1 MEQIMRADRAAFGKI
16 AEKISTLKR
25 DSSGELPMDK
35 ELANLESDSSINFHV
50 LPVPNGK
57 IKKNPPAIKPAKPDK
72 IKKGKGKGKGKS
84 PKELIGLS
92 HNTDGR
98 ERICFNFN
106 LAHGCSQKLGRHVNV
121 ENTYACSVLRITRNM
136 PARMMLSDYRHQAS
150 PMVPL
155 TLPRRSF

>member
-106 LAHGCSQKLGRHVNV
+106 LAHGCKFAKAGKACKRGKHVCV
-121 ENTYACSVLRITRNM
+121 QCFADHPQHACKND
-136 PARMMLSDYRHQAS
+136 AE
-150 PMVPL
+150 
-155 TLPRRSF
+155 